1 MPKIEGL
8 PPEEVSSAPEFAD
21 ADAVDTGRLDGAS
34 GRRVVLVVLA
44 IVLTVEL
51 VPFQI
56 ALVSLGAQKIAAA
69 FPAAGNQT
77 AWILTIWGLVGGA
90 LTPLFGKL
98 SDIVGKKNVMTFSLL
113 VAMAGLLI
121 DALTTS
127 WPIFLVGRALAGFA
141 YPAII
146 IAYGLIRDLVP
157 RKWVSTAVAFV
168 AGGSGLSA
176 IVGPVVGGLLSD
188 HYSWRSFFWF
198 MFIFAAVTV
207 PLFVL
212 AVPETKLRTRQR
224 LDLVGAAVL
233 AAGVALILLYLN
245 EGQSWGWGR
254 PATLGW
260 LLGGLA
266 LLIVFPFWERTRS
279 APLVDLSLVR
289 TRRVWTVLLIG
300 GMATTISVG
309 ISYAVNYMAQTPGN
323 AVRQGVIQGVA
334 AQAGQVLHTH
344 LTPAGLKALGVGIT
358 FNDPLRYA
366 LGLSLMQVAIRLTL
380 AITIITVISAPV
392 AGWLFMKI
400 GVYRPLIAAFLVSA
414 AGTTVFAFFHY
425 SVTELLLA
433 GCLWALSIGVLYAAN
448 PNLIVEGVPQHQQG
462 ATAGLFGAAS
472 AFGTALGG
480 TIFTAAAIAHP
491 FRVIITAPSRK
502 PTITT
507 VPQVYADS
515 GYTEVFVIFTVI
527 ALAALLVVVF
537 LMRFARQRV
546 TGGLRH

>member
-1 MPKIEGL
+1 MSKIEGL
-8 PPEEVSSAPEFAD
+8 PPEEVSSAPEVLA

-34 GRRVVLVVLA
+34 GRRVLLVVLA
-44 IVLTVEL
+44 IILAIEL

-56 ALVSLGAQKIAAA
+56 VLVSLGAQKIAAA

-90 LTPLFGKL
+90 LTPLLGKL

-113 VAMAGLLI
+113 VAGAGLLI

-127 WPIFLVGRALAGFA
+127 WPLFLAGRALAGFA

-146 IAYGLIRDLVP
+146 ISYGLIRDLVP
-157 RKWVSTAVAFV
+157 RQWVSTAVGFV
-168 AGGSGLSA
+168 AGGSGLTA
-176 IVGPVVGGLLSD
+176 VIGPVVGGLLSD

-198 MFIFAAVTV
+198 MFIFALVTV
-207 PLFVL
+207 PVFVL
-212 AVPETKLRTRQR
+212 LVPETKLRTRQR
-224 LDLVGAAVL
+224 LDLGGAAIL

-254 PATLGW
+254 PATMGW

-266 LLIVFPFWERTRS
+266 LLVVFPFWERTQS
-279 APLVDLSLVR
+279 APLIDLGLVR
-289 TRRVWTVLLIG
+289 TQRVWTVLLIG
-300 GMATTISVG
+300 GIATTISVG
-309 ISYAVNYMAQTPGN
+309 VTYAVNYMAQTPGN
-323 AVRQGVIQGVA
+323 TVRQGVIQGVA
-334 AQAGQVLHTH
+334 AQAGQALHTH
-344 LTPAGLKALGVGIT
+344 MTPAALKALGVGIT

-366 LGLSLMQVAIRLTL
+366 LGLSLMQVAIRISL
-380 AITIITVISAPV
+380 AITIVMVIVAPL
-392 AGWLFMKI
+392 AGWLFMKT
-400 GVYRPLIAAFLVSA
+400 GVYRPMIAALLVSA

-425 SVTELLLA
+425 SITELLLA
-433 GCLWALSIGVLYAAN
+433 GCLWALSVGALNAAN
-448 PNLIVEGVPQHQQG
+448 PNLIVEGVPQHKQG
-462 ATAGLFGAAS
+462 ASAGLFGAAS

-491 FRVIITAPSRK
+491 FRVIITAPGRK
-502 PTITT
+502 PTVAS
-507 VPQVYADS
+507 VPQVYADG

-546 TGGLRH
+546 TGGLRY

>member
-1 MPKIEGL
+1 MSKIEGL
-8 PPEEVSSAPEFAD
+8 PPEEVSSAPEVPVAD
-21 ADAVDTGRLDGAS
+21 TVDTGRLDGAS

-98 SDIVGKKNVMTFSLL
+98 SDIIGKKNVMTFSLL

-127 WPIFLVGRALAGFA
+127 WPVFLVGRALAGFA

-157 RKWVSTAVAFV
+157 RKWVSTAIAFV

-176 IVGPVVGGLLSD
+176 VVGPVVGGLLSD

-207 PLFVL
+207 PIFVL
-212 AVPETKLRTRQR
+212 LVPETKLRTRQR
-224 LDLVGAAVL
+224 LDLVGAAIL

-279 APLVDLSLVR
+279 APLVDLA
-289 TRRVWTVLLIG
+289 WCGPG
-300 GMATTISVG
+300 GCG
-309 ISYAVNYMAQTPGN
+309 
-323 AVRQGVIQGVA
+323 RCC
-334 AQAGQVLHTH
+334 
-344 LTPAGLKALGVGIT
+344 
-358 FNDPLRYA
+358 
-366 LGLSLMQVAIRLTL
+366 
-380 AITIITVISAPV
+380 
-392 AGWLFMKI
+392 W
-400 GVYRPLIAAFLVSA
+400 SA
-414 AGTTVFAFFHY
+414 A
-425 SVTELLLA
+425 
-433 GCLWALSIGVLYAAN
+433 WR
-448 PNLIVEGVPQHQQG
+448 P
-462 ATAGLFGAAS
+462 
-472 AFGTALGG
+472 
-480 TIFTAAAIAHP
+480 
-491 FRVIITAPSRK
+491 PSR
-502 PTITT
+502 
-507 VPQVYADS
+507 
-515 GYTEVFVIFTVI
+515 
-527 ALAALLVVVF
+527 LASR
-537 LMRFARQRV
+537 MP
-546 TGGLRH
+546 